1 MEEQLS
7 MSSIPGSVD
16 SDMHLLL
23 NASGPVKVV
32 VLLVALASPLMVL
45 PGWGLFRLP
54 FYWMTEDAFCLWGSS
69 FPCVTA

>member
-16 SDMHLLL
+16 RDMHLLL

-32 VLLVALASPLMVL
+32 VLLVALDSPLMVL
-45 PGWGLFRLP
+45 PGWNLFAL
-54 FYWMTEDAFCLWGSS
+54 FLFSDE
-69 FPCVTA
+69 